1 MFVKVKQTRHTKI
14 GTLRPGILDVSP
26 LGEKGREVIEALM
39 EGENPPVVKLTKKQA
54 EAELAKV
61 KSLVPEGSA
70 DAGAGGEGQG
80 SDGEG
85 SGAE

>member
-1 MFVKVKQTRHTKI
+1 MFVKVKQTRHTRV
-14 GTLRPGILDVSP
+14 GTLRPGVLDVAP

-39 EGENPPVVKLTKKQA
+39 QGETPAVVKLTKKQA

-61 KSLVPEGSA
+61 KSLVPEGSS
-70 DAGAGGEGQG
+70 DEGGDVDGHGAG
-80 SDGEG
+80 DEG